1 MAFKEEN
8 FSKKNFFNFFTKK
21 RYFKIFF
28 KFLKKKFQN
37 IFFVLQIND
46 FRRKINKIFEKFN
59 FQKNLRFRR
68 QCRSMSIKRI
78 LNFSHR
84 QTNDWYF
91 RTPHN
96 ARVREN
102 MI

>member
-8 FSKKNFFNFFTKK
+8 FS
-21 RYFKIFF
+21 
-28 KFLKKKFQN
+28 KKKFQN